1 MKKFI
6 SDWLFQLFSE
16 INIFRKFG
24 DDSLVLCAVENG
36 LWELGRVT
44 ARDGDELAVK
54 LNKSGKEI
62 STNLE
67 KIVPIEEDEIRD
79 QKGEGERILTVSNF

>member
-1 MKKFI
+1 M
-6 SDWLFQLFSE
+6 
-16 INIFRKFG
+16 
-24 DDSLVLCAVENG
+24 
-36 LWELGRVT
+36 T

-67 KIVPIEEDEIRD
+67 KIVPIEDEIRD
-79 QKGEGERILTVSNF
+79 QKGEGERILTVSNFF

>member
-1 MKKFI
+1 M
-6 SDWLFQLFSE
+6 
-16 INIFRKFG
+16 
-24 DDSLVLCAVENG
+24 
-36 LWELGRVT
+36 T

-79 QKGEGERILTVSNF
+79 QKGEGERILTLFPIFK